1 MFCHFWCPCAS
12 HYAKH
17 WRYIGEQNKHDHCD
31 YGVHMQMR
39 KTKIDCTHNEGYK
52 RGIKCHLQMGMYVVS
67 GFHLV
72 CIGWLRTAVG

>member
-1 MFCHFWCPCAS
+1 
-12 HYAKH
+12 
-17 WRYIGEQNKHDHCD
+17 
-31 YGVHMQMR
+31 MQMR